1 MDTFGERLK
10 HEREKK
16 GFNQKDFAEAIG
28 VTPTRLNY
36 WEKNKR
42 EPDFFNIK
50 KIIEILEC
58 DADYLIGVSEEPEQK
73 EAIEN
78 GPEGYTLLNA
88 ESKKIVDNLIV
99 QLLELQDQNNKKEME

>member
-50 KIIEILEC
+50 KIIDILEC
-58 DADYLIGVSEEPEQK
+58 DADYLIGVSREPEQK
-73 EAIEN
+73 EVTEN
-78 GPEGYTLLNA
+78 KPEGYTLLNA
-88 ESKKIVDNLIV
+88 ESKKIVDNLV
-99 QLLELQDQNNKKEME
+99 TQLLEMQEKGKQ

>member
-42 EPDFFNIK
+42 EPDFFNIR
-50 KIIEILEC
+50 KIINILGC
-58 DADYLIGVSEEPEQK
+58 DADYLLGVSCEPESQNSVVDEIADK
-73 EAIEN
+73 
-78 GPEGYTLLNA
+78 YSLLND
-88 ESKKIVDNLIV
+88 ESKKIIGDLIL
-99 QLLELQDQNNKKEME
+99 QLLEMQGQNEKQ